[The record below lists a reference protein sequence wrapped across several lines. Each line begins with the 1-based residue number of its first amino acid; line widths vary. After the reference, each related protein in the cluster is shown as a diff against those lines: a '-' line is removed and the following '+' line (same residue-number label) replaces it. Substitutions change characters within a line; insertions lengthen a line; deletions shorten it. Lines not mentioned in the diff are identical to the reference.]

1 MNSLQNI
8 KEDVQK
14 TAEAIADVLKIEVEI
29 ADLNLVRI
37 AGTGTYQH
45 QCGQLMTD
53 GFIYQYVLK
62 SGKTIVIENPGQHEL
77 CKPCPRNKSCQEDAE
92 IAAPIMIDGS
102 PVGVIGLVSL
112 DSDQTQRLLNRRE
125 WMLRF
130 IAKMAEL
137 IAGMLQNPNAK
148 AVSRRNLNLDEL
160 EKQAIIKAL
169 SEVSGNT
176 HSKER
181 AAELL
186 GISRATLYRKLK
198 EYNLL
203 HNA

>member
-1 MNSLQNI
+1 
-8 KEDVQK
+8 
-14 TAEAIADVLKIEVEI
+14 
-29 ADLNLVRI
+29 
-37 AGTGTYQH
+37 
-45 QCGQLMTD
+45 
-53 GFIYQYVLK
+53 
-62 SGKTIVIENPGQHEL
+62 
-77 CKPCPRNKSCQEDAE
+77 
-92 IAAPIMIDGS
+92 
-102 PVGVIGLVSL
+102 
-112 DSDQTQRLLNRRE
+112 
-125 WMLRF
+125 MLRF

-137 IAGMLQNPNAK
+137 IAGMLQKPNAQSG
-148 AVSRRNLNLDEL
+148 SRRNLNLDEL
-160 EKQAIIKAL
+160 EKKAIIKAL